1 MSIGKAITIWA
12 ALLIAGAGG
21 SWAARARYDRKAM
34 EDIAVRALM
43 LEMSTA
49 QPRTQTYVF
58 RNEPYPPP
66 TPEER
71 DAELRCVVYDPEAF
85 ALPATVQKVIRRG
98 DFTDRVYELQL
109 ATARGTFT
117 IDWRRGTVP
126 KAGRTGELLGRI
138 ADRGQFEG
146 TLTRLEPGWFEPA
159 GTIARVRHAKV
170 R

>member
-1 MSIGKAITIWA
+1 MSIGKAIAIWA

-21 SWAARARYDRKAM
+21 SWAARGRYDRKAM
-34 EDIAVRALM
+34 EDISVRALM
-43 LEMSTA
+43 LEMSTS
-49 QPRTQTYVF
+49 QPRTQTFVF

-71 DAELRCVVYDPEAF
+71 DAELRCVVYDPEAV

-117 IDWRRGTVP
+117 IEWRRGTVP
-126 KAGRTGELLGRI
+126 KTGRTGELLGRI
-138 ADRGQFEG
+138 ADRGAFD